1 MGLPERQ
8 VFTYFADAMQ
18 HTIPH
23 RLLGMLACI
32 TLALVVNG
40 YSEEATEGKGPS
52 KEALKKYDA
61 DGDGKL
67 SDEEQ
72 AKRKA
77 DIKAKGDQT
86 RKENV
91 EKYDADG
98 DGKLSKEERDA
109 KKAAEA
115 AEKEAKMAEREAK
128 KTAKQA
134 K

>member
-1 MGLPERQ
+1 MGLPEGL
-8 VFTYFADAMQ
+8 VFTYFTHAMQ

-23 RLLGMLACI
+23 RVLGMLACFS
-32 TLALVVNG
+32 LALVVNG
-40 YSEEATEGKGPS
+40 YSEESTEGKGPS
-52 KEALKKYDA
+52 KAALKKYDA

-98 DGKLSKEERDA
+98 DGKLGKEEREA
-109 KKAAEA
+109 KKASEA
-115 AEKEAKMAEREAK
+115 AEKEARMAEREAK
-128 KTAKQA
+128 KAAKQA